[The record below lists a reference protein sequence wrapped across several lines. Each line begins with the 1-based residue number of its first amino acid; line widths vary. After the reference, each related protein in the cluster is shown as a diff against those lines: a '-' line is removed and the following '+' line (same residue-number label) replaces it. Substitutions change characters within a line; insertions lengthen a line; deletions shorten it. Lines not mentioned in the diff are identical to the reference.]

1 MIAKS
6 FETYVLSRNLG
17 LSLGEVHFSLGK
29 LVLPW
34 VIIMSPGRRNLSG
47 IKEQLK
53 PFFSL
58 RIIMSLGEELKLPWE
73 INVFKILFDH
83 NFYP

>member
-1 MIAKS
+1 MTTKS
-6 FETYVLSRNLG
+6 LETYVPSRNEG
-17 LSLGEVHFSLGK
+17 LSLGEVHCSLGK
-29 LVLPW
+29 LVFPW
-34 VIIMSPGRRNLSG
+34 VIIMSLGRRNLSG
-47 IKEQLK
+47 FKEQLK

-58 RIIMSLGEELKLPWE
+58 RIIMSFEEELKLPWE